1 MNNKQGMKLY
11 TEEQLINTVDA
22 IREYIKNYPEKFHES
37 MIEKHL
43 KNLTPLATKRTLII
57 YNTKETTEDEARHL
71 LEILNCD
78 DSTLWDNADHCGVQV
93 LEVPTQGGNK

>member
-1 MNNKQGMKLY
+1 MKLY
-11 TEEQLINTVDA
+11 TEEQLVNTIEA
-22 IREYIKNYPEKFHES
+22 IRDYIKNYPEKFHKS

-93 LEVPTQGGNK
+93 LEIPIQGGNK